1 MYNIVPILNATELD
15 IFKWLCY
22 VILISI
28 EKIKKVQPG
37 LYSSWYQCSHKIYGF
52 LLLLMKEPLKA
63 KVPRAHRSH
72 NASLTE
78 YTIPEAS
85 RQEHEVS
92 EEVRDGLWLEHS
104 K

>member
-1 MYNIVPILNATELD
+1 MHNIVTILNATELD

-28 EKIKKVQPG
+28 EKRKRKKIQPG

-63 KVPRAHRSH
+63 RVPRAHRSH

-85 RQEHEVS
+85 RKEH
-92 EEVRDGLWLEHS
+92 EEVRDGLWPEHS